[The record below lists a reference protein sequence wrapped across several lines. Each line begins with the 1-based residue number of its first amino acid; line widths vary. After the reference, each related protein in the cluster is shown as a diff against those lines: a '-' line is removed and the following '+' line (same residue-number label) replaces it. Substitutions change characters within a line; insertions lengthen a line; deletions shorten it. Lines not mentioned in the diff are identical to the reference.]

1 MPSFTGFSD
10 TQLTQVK
17 SAYQTTRKTLQQ
29 IVTHELPGD
38 SPSTKF
44 RAQFKNWIGDIPARQ
59 DVHGEVKSAA
69 AVLINTIK
77 SMNAKV
83 ASLTFK
89 VHYDATMG
97 ANAEMLSW
105 RFDQGNIQDLE
116 DDVSFCKKDDTTG
129 LLVKDQRGGSPMTIG
144 PAFFTLPARSL
155 DQQSQAQSFMH
166 ELSHHAAGTI
176 DDGDA
181 ANPCYGQ
188 QGVDRLKGLGPLRA
202 VRNAENVA
210 FFVVQ
215 FSS

>member
-1 MPSFTGFSD
+1 MPSFTGFSAD
-10 TQLTQVK
+10 QLTQVK
-17 SAYQTTRKTLQQ
+17 SAYQTTRKTLEQ
-29 IVTHELPGD
+29 IVTHDLAGG
-38 SPSTKF
+38 SPSAKF
-44 RAQFKNWIGDIPARQ
+44 RTQFKNWIGDIPARQ
-59 DVHGEVKSAA
+59 DVHGEVNTAED
-69 AVLINTIK
+69 VLISTIK
-77 SMNAKV
+77 AMSAKV

-89 VHYDATMG
+89 VQYDGTMG
-97 ANAEMLSW
+97 ANAKMLSF
-105 RFDQGNIQDLE
+105 RFDQGNVQDLTDE
-116 DDVSFCKKDDTTG
+116 WSFSH
-129 LLVKDQRGGSPMTIG
+129 DQRGGNPMTIG
-144 PAFFTLPARSL
+144 PAFFTLPAKSMG
-155 DQQSQAQSFMH
+155 QQSQAQSFMH